1 MYTVCLYM
9 KRLHTATFWLICTST
24 LRPDVILLQ
33 VVTASLREGFLFL
46 EERQGDLPAVTQR
59 GRGPG
64 SLHPGWSALQRGP
77 PRVCPG
83 GRGGSP
89 TETPLEA
96 SDLGHTLPPPHHP
109 TSAGPG
115 AGPWT
120 TVALLAP
127 CPHAPRAPALGPEE
141 RKPPLHRQ
149 PHVGPARRGRGSSG
163 LRGNRP

>member
-96 SDLGHTLPPPHHP
+96 SDLGHTLPPPTLMDLCTAKGATHTKAQGRSKSHP
-109 TSAGPG
+109 FASLNLSFLTCKIGMFTPVLPLHG
-115 AGPWT
+115 AG
-120 TVALLAP
+120 
-127 CPHAPRAPALGPEE
+127 
-141 RKPPLHRQ
+141 Q
-149 PHVGPARRGRGSSG
+149 
-163 LRGNRP
+163 